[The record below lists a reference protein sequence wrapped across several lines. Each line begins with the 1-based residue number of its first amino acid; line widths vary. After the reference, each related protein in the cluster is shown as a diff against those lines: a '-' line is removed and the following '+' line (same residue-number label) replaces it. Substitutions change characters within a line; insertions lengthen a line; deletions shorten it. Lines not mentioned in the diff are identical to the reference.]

1 MLRAFVIAS
10 AVAIL
15 LLGSSL
21 PARALDSGSKPSIYA
36 RVVDLLIVRPF
47 GLVPIAYS
55 AAMLPFAYPMA
66 WLGDVDV
73 DPFEICIQEPVA
85 YTFQRPLGEF

>member
-1 MLRAFVIAS
+1 MRSCFVALTT
-10 AVAIL
+10 AVL
-15 LLGSSL
+15 LAASL
-21 PARALDSGSKPSIYA
+21 PARADGPEPTPSLYA
-36 RVVDLLIVRPF
+36 RAVDLLLVRPF

-73 DPFEICIQEPVA
+73 DPFEICVKEPVA
-85 YTFQRPLGEF
+85 YTFQRPLGDF